1 MPDPKAPAPEN
12 HLTADSLI
20 FAGGEP
26 LKSIEVKDGLA
37 RVGSYAIRFSGP
49 TEKDFDNEYFNAETD
64 FGPRNGDGA
73 VTMFHHGISIAD
85 GLDYLANKTFAPVKA
100 VKDDIGIFVE
110 TVLNLA
116 DEYQKA
122 IFDLVGKAKL
132 KWSSATAAHL
142 MRKAADGHI
151 LRWHPIEFSYTPSP
165 AEWRLPAIAPLKSVK
180 VTPEAAKE
188 IAEHF
193 SSSAKD
199 QQIAALTA
207 QGNDQRQLLQ
217 EMAAEA
223 VERVDNKSAA
233 MTEAEQAAK
242 DAADKVAKDAADIK
256 SIDDRVEAREKQI
269 SEMYEIGDAIND
281 RELARKFIKEGKTLD
296 EFRAHVLT
304 NVLKAKPV
312 TTDSGLIG
320 MGEKETKSYSLL
332 RALHQ
337 LVTKGRLEGIEKEAH
352 EAALKACGRDD
363 VKGFLVPED
372 VSRSFGRR
380 LIKAQN
386 VTTATAGGFL
396 VQTDMGPMIELLRN
410 RPVVVDAGATT
421 LNGLVGDVAL
431 PYQVSGCT
439 AYWVSE
445 TGALTDSQ
453 SVFGQKKLTPHR
465 LGATIPYST
474 QFLAQSSIDA
484 EAFIRDDAVR
494 VLALEVDRAA
504 LLGSGVGGEP
514 LGIANTVGINA
525 TVTYNGAADW
535 GDVIEHETG
544 IAVDNA
550 DIGSMAFVLD
560 AASVGK
566 WKTAMKVATYGGT
579 GYLIDGMTA
588 NGYPVYRTNQVSS
601 THQSFFGNWAQL
613 VIARWQGLEVIVDPY
628 ALKKSGQ
635 VEITFNELI
644 DMIVRQPLAF
654 NVSTDSAA
662 Q

>member
-1 MPDPKAPAPEN
+1 MPAETEVSQEN

-20 FAGGEP
+20 VVAGEP
-26 LKSIEVKDGLA
+26 LKSLEVKDGKE

-49 TEKDFDNEYFNAETD
+49 DQKDLQDEYFTAQTD
-64 FGPRNGDGA
+64 YGVANGDGA
-73 VTMFHHGISIAD
+73 ATMFHHGIPIAD
-85 GLDYLANKTFAPVKA
+85 GLEYLANQTFAPVKTF
-100 VKDDIGIFVE
+100 KDDIGIFVE
-110 TVLNLA
+110 TVLNLS

-122 IFDLVGKAKL
+122 IADLVGQGKL

-142 MRKAADGHI
+142 MRKAADGRI
-151 LRWHPIEFSYTPSP
+151 LRWHPIEFSYTPTP
-165 AEWRLPAIAPLKSVK
+165 AEPRLPAIAPLKSVTIDEK
-180 VTPEAAKE
+180 TAKE
-188 IAEHF
+188 LEEVFNKESRKAGKPDVVIKVGLDF
-193 SSSAKD
+193 SDA
-199 QQIAALTA
+199 
-207 QGNDQRQLLQ
+207 NRLL
-217 EMAAEA
+217 EE
-223 VERVDNKSAA
+223 VGRVDKKSAA

-242 DAADKVAKDAADIK
+242 DAADKAAKDAADTK
-256 SIDDRVEAREKQI
+256 SLNDRVENRTQEI
-269 SEMYEIGDAIND
+269 SEIYEIGDQIND
-281 RELARKFIKEGKTLD
+281 RESARQWVKDGKSLAD
-296 EFRAHVLT
+296 YRAHVLT

-312 TTDSGLIG
+312 TTDSGLLG
-320 MGEKETKSYSLL
+320 MGESDKKSYSLL

-337 LVTKGRLEGIEKEAH
+337 MATKGRLEGVEKEAH
-352 EAALKACGRDD
+352 EACVKAYGREDL
-363 VKGFLVPED
+363 KGFLVPED
-372 VSRSFGRR
+372 VSRGFGRR
-380 LIKAQN
+380 SIKAQN

-421 LNGLVGDVAL
+421 LNGLVGDLAL
-431 PYQVSGCT
+431 PVHVSGAT

-453 SVFGQKKLTPHR
+453 SVFGQKKLTPRR

-474 QFLAQSSIDA
+474 QFLAQASIDA

-525 TVTYNGAADW
+525 TVTYGDAAIW

-544 IAVDNA
+544 VAVDNA

-566 WKTAMKVATYGGT
+566 WKTALKVATYGGT
-579 GYLIDGMTA
+579 GYLIDGMSA
-588 NGYPVYRTNQVSS
+588 NGYPVYRTNQIAS

-613 VIARWQGLEVIVDPY
+613 VIARWAGMEVIVDPY

-635 VEITFNELI
+635 VEITFNELL
-644 DMIVRQPLAF
+644 DLVVRQPLAF